1 MSEHFEKMLE
11 ILEPMN
17 QERHLGILIE
27 TNGVIQKILTQRLK
41 IHEEIKE
48 IFNFFERI
56 KKIEGIDLQQATIY
70 VNGNYHVFTLINFLI
85 KKNPKAIVFKK
96 SIEEF
101 EISKIGLSHIHTRA
115 KERNIEVREV

>member
-1 MSEHFEKMLE
+1 MNEHFEKMLD

-17 QERHLGILIE
+17 EERHLSILIE

-41 IHEEIKE
+41 IHEEIRE

-85 KKNPKAIVFKK
+85 KKKSKSNCFQKK
-96 SIEEF
+96 
-101 EISKIGLSHIHTRA
+101 H
-115 KERNIEVREV
+115 

>member
-1 MSEHFEKMLE
+1 MNEHFEKMLD

-17 QERHLGILIE
+17 EERHLSILIE

-56 KKIEGIDLQQATIY
+56 KKIEGIDLQHATIY

-85 KKNPKAIVFKK
+85 KKKSKSNCFQKK
-96 SIEEF
+96 
-101 EISKIGLSHIHTRA
+101 H
-115 KERNIEVREV
+115 